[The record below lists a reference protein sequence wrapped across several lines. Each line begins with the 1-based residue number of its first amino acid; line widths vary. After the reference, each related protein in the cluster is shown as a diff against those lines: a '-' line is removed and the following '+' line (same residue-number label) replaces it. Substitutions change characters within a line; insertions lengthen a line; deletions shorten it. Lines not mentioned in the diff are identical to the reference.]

1 MTVFRGTVMTKLNN
15 ETPTPEP
22 GSINGEVKVFNEEYV
37 IAGTET
43 TSDTIE
49 VCKLPKGARFLYG
62 VIQTS
67 VSQGTSTLAL
77 GITGTTGKYRA
88 AAVLT
93 SILPE
98 VFGTNEGDVLT
109 AEETIFITI
118 AVATLTAA
126 NLRVKIFYTLD

>member
-1 MTVFRGTVMTKLNN
+1 MTVFQGVVTAKLDA

-22 GSINGEVKVFNEEYV
+22 GSVNGSVKVYNEVYT
-37 IAGTET
+37 ILATET

-49 VCKLPKGARFLYG
+49 ICELPKGARFLYG

-67 VSQGTSTLAL
+67 VSQSTSTLAI
-77 GITGTTGKYRA
+77 GISGTTGKYRA

-93 SILPE
+93 SILPAL
-98 VFGTNEGDVLT
+98 FGTTQGAVLT
-109 AEETIFITI
+109 AAETIFITI

-126 NLRVKIFYTLD
+126 TLRVKIFYTLD